1 MILKFNQY
9 LENFGKS
16 YGTQEEYDLR
26 KQIFSEIDTK
36 IEIWNSDSTKTHK
49 LIHNKFSDMTES
61 EKKKIN
67 GFLGEKKNSRSVQTA
82 KLSLK
87 DLPDSV
93 DWV

>member
-61 EKKKIN
+61 EKKKVN
-67 GFLGEKKNSRSVQTA
+67 GFLGEKKKLKKRSNSKTFS
-82 KLSLK
+82 
-87 DLPDSV
+87 
-93 DWV
+93 